1 MRRMNDVLGDRK
13 CPECGKAFTALY
25 PHLWAY
31 RRDKV
36 YSCSWHCLRADEK
49 RKEGNNMRLTLENKK
64 KAVEIAIEGGDPLR
78 YLAEHG
84 CANPAAMWYKIK
96 ADLKDVDPEKAAQLP
111 KRIAANKVD
120 KGMPKELKLEG
131 GVDYQVAVAETPEEP
146 KKIVKPVN
154 YDGLLIR
161 EVEGVFGRY
170 RRTDVGGKIYID
182 FEPFES
188 MDVLSFTVEQWR
200 NFREELEKAAK
211 ILGVEI

>member
-1 MRRMNDVLGDRK
+1 MNDVLGDRK

-36 YSCSWHCLRADEK
+36 YYCSWHCLRADEK
-49 RKEGNNMRLTLENKK
+49 RKEVFGMRKLTLEDKK

-111 KRIAANKVD
+111 KRIVANKVD

-131 GVDYQVAVAETPEEP
+131 GVDYQVAVAETPEEKP
-146 KKIVKPVN
+146 EPRRKLKTTAVEHPDLGEFYYDKKFNCIDWRTPIGDEVSIGVK
-154 YDGLLIR
+154 YWK
-161 EVEGVFGRY
+161 EMVE
-170 RRTDVGGKIYID
+170 DLPEI
-182 FEPFES
+182 
-188 MDVLSFTVEQWR
+188 L
-200 NFREELEKAAK
+200 KA
-211 ILGVEI
+211 LGVEI

>member
-1 MRRMNDVLGDRK
+1 MNDVLGDRK

-49 RKEGNNMRLTLENKK
+49 RKEVFGMRKLTLEDKK

>member
-1 MRRMNDVLGDRK
+1 MNDVLGDRK

-36 YSCSWHCLRADEK
+36 YFCSWKCLRADEK

-64 KAVEIAIEGGDPLR
+64 KAIEIAIAGGDPLN
-78 YLAEHG
+78 YLKGLG
-84 CANPAAMWYKIK
+84 CANPAGVWYSIK
-96 ADLKDVDPEKAAQLP
+96 QKLKQANPEKAAQLP
-111 KRIAANKVD
+111 DMRKKSAEAPKVD

-170 RRTDVGGKIYID
+170 RRTDVGEQQYID
-182 FEPFES
+182 YENPER
-188 MDVLSFTVEQWR
+188 MDTLSLTVVQWR
-200 NFREELEKAAK
+200 NFRE
-211 ILGVEI
+211 VNVQQ